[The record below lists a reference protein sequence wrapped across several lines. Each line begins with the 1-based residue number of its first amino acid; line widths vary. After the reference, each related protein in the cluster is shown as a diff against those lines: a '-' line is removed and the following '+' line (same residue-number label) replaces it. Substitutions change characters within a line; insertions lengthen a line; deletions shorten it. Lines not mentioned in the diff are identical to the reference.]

1 MASTGPLQFEN
12 FSDDSAV
19 GTETWSS
26 PENCATSDDS
36 RATVSLTETQ
46 SHYLKGLFCDW
57 AEPPD
62 DADTIDGIEIKVERS
77 TDGGGGVI
85 VDTIAR
91 LVKGGSVVGDN
102 KVIGLAWTG
111 TDTVDTYG
119 GAADLWGTTWTAAEV
134 KASDFGFVISVQ
146 ENLGLTTVARID
158 LITAKLYYTPASG
171 GPAIATS
178 SRRVRAIRRM

>member
-1 MASTGPLQFEN
+1 MASTGPIEFGTY
-12 FSDDSAV
+12 SDDSAV
-19 GTETWSS
+19 GTEAWSN
-26 PENCATSDDS
+26 PGNAGVSDDS

-46 SHYLKGLFCDW
+46 SHYLKCIFSDW

-62 DADTIDGIEIKVERS
+62 DADTINGIEISIERS
-77 TDGGGGVI
+77 TDGGGGVV

-91 LVKGGSVVGDN
+91 LVKVGSVVGDN
-102 KVIGLAWTG
+102 KAIGIAWTG

-134 KASDFGFVISVQ
+134 KDADFGFVISVQ

-158 LITAKLYYTPASG
+158 LITAKLYYTPAAGG
-171 GPAIATS
+171 GPRVTH
-178 SRRVRAIRRM
+178 RRISNLRRM